1 MAKSIVKNSIYN
13 IMYKLVTAIYPL
25 IAVTYVS
32 HILMADNMGIVSY
45 AQNIVSY
52 FAVIAALGIPTYGI
66 RETAIRAKN
75 KEERSQLFWEL
86 FTINFISTTVSLI
99 AYIFLIFNIGK
110 FYDNLI
116 LYFVAGL
123 QIFFNY
129 FNVDWFYQGL
139 EEYEYISKRSI
150 VVKLLA
156 LIALPIFIHEKNDY
170 IWYAMI
176 YCMAIG
182 GNNLFNIIRL
192 RYHIQKPIY
201 KLHLKKHLKPIST
214 LLFVSI
220 AVEIYAMIDTTM
232 LGIFTTDT
240 EVGCYSNAMK
250 LIRMVSTTAAAIG
263 AVLFPRL
270 SVVFKNKDKEYF
282 SNLVNTGLK
291 IMLMITIPAMVGL
304 IVCSEDIILLLF
316 GSSFKDAIPMLQLLA
331 LMTPVIVCNTLLGGQ
346 VLVTTNQE
354 NKYVLTVVT
363 ASIVN
368 VILNSLFIPKYGAPS
383 AAIASL
389 ISECID
395 LILYLYFSK
404 KYVKI
409 KLSLSFIFSMIV
421 PLILYI
427 FISKIIISKICVN
440 IFVSLC
446 TNIVIC
452 VLIYFGI
459 GYLMKNE
466 AIIFSINKVK
476 ELITRKKIKNN

>member
-1 MAKSIVKNSIYN
+1 M
-13 IMYKLVTAIYPL
+13 
-25 IAVTYVS
+25 
-32 HILMADNMGIVSY
+32 
-45 AQNIVSY
+45 
-52 FAVIAALGIPTYGI
+52 
-66 RETAIRAKN
+66 
-75 KEERSQLFWEL
+75 
-86 FTINFISTTVSLI
+86 
-99 AYIFLIFNIGK
+99 
-110 FYDNLI
+110 
-116 LYFVAGL
+116 
-123 QIFFNY
+123 
-129 FNVDWFYQGL
+129 
-139 EEYEYISKRSI
+139 
-150 VVKLLA
+150 
-156 LIALPIFIHEKNDY
+156 
-170 IWYAMI
+170 
-176 YCMAIG
+176 
-182 GNNLFNIIRL
+182 
-192 RYHIQKPIY
+192 
-201 KLHLKKHLKPIST
+201 
-214 LLFVSI
+214 
-220 AVEIYAMIDTTM
+220 
-232 LGIFTTDT
+232 
-240 EVGCYSNAMK
+240 
-250 LIRMVSTTAAAIG
+250 
-263 AVLFPRL
+263 FPRL

-316 GSSFKDAIPMLQLLA
+316 GSSFKDAIPMLQLLS

-440 IFVSLC
+440 ILVSLC
-446 TNIVIC
+446 TNIVVC

-476 ELITRKKIKNN
+476 ELITRKKIKNNLL